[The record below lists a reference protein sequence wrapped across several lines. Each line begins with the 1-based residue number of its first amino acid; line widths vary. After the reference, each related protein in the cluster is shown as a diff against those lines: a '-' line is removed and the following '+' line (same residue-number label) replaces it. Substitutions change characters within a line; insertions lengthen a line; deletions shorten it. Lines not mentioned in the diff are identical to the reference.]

1 MNEITLKDRFERWF
15 RVTGPIVTMIFLVI
29 LYNLL
34 SEKHMLRTIIST
46 LYPFLFSFLIAWL
59 LNPMV
64 VSISKKFK
72 IKRWMSSV
80 VVIVFI
86 ITIIVLMFMWFIP
99 QLTHQFSFLSTY
111 LPSIIPNIS
120 ENLEEFANTLNI
132 DFNNSYVQSVEKEV
146 TKLVSSAFS
155 GGLSLIS
162 SSVSIVG
169 GVVSTIFI
177 GLMMLMAGVYI
188 LIDFDKFTAAVDG
201 IVPKRM
207 KPDFQFLRSEVNRVV
222 VGYLRGLIIET
233 IIVGA
238 LAYIAFLILGIEGAL
253 LFGVIIGFTNIIPY
267 FGPYVGAIPV
277 SLFALTQSVQMFAIV
292 VVIVIIVQQIDGI
305 VIKPKVFGKTTD
317 VHPSI
322 SIIALILF
330 GKIFG
335 FIGVVFAIPIAGL
348 TIIII
353 KFVYNKLLIKYPE
366 ILK

>member
-1 MNEITLKDRFERWF
+1 MKEVFLKDRVERWF
-15 RVTGPIVTMIFLVI
+15 RVTAPIVTMILLVL
-29 LYNLL
+29 LYNML
-34 SEKHMLRTIIST
+34 SQKHMIRTIIST

-64 VSISKKFK
+64 FSISKKLK
-72 IKRWMSSV
+72 VQRWLATLI
-80 VVIVFI
+80 VVIMIVG
-86 ITIIVLMFMWFIP
+86 IIVLMIMWFVP
-99 QLTHQFSFLSTY
+99 QLTSQFSFLSSY

-120 ENLEEFANTLNI
+120 DNLEGFANTLNI
-132 DFNNSYVQSVEKEV
+132 DFNNSYVQSIEKEV
-146 TKLVSSAFS
+146 SGVVSAAFS
-155 GGLSLIS
+155 SGVSLIS

-177 GLMMLMAGVYI
+177 GLMMLMAAVYI
-188 LIDFDKFTAAVDG
+188 LIDFDKLVVG
-201 IVPKRM
+201 IDKVVPKRM
-207 KPDFQFLRSEVNRVV
+207 KEDFRFLKTEVNRVV

-238 LAYIAFLILGIEGAL
+238 LAYVAFLIVGIEGAL

-267 FGPYVGAIPV
+267 FGPYIGAIPV
-277 SLFALTQSVQMFAIV
+277 SLFALTDSIQSFVIV
-292 VVIVIIVQQIDGI
+292 AVIVIVVQQIDGI
-305 VIKPKVFGKTTD
+305 IIKPKVFGKTTD

-322 SIIALILF
+322 SIIAIILF

-353 KFVYNKLLIKYPE
+353 RFVYKKLLIKYPE